1 MNPDAP
7 EQATLSPEFLAILA
21 CPLED
26 SRPPLTLE
34 NGMLVCKSC
43 GKGFPILNGIP
54 QLLPECAVDMN
65 AKPTEETHG

>member
-7 EQATLSPEFLAILA
+7 EQATFDPKFLAILA

-34 NGMLVCKSC
+34 DGRLVCKSC
-43 GKGFPILNGIP
+43 KKAFPIVDGIP
-54 QLLPECAVDMN
+54 QLLPECAIDLGEST
-65 AKPTEETHG
+65 PE